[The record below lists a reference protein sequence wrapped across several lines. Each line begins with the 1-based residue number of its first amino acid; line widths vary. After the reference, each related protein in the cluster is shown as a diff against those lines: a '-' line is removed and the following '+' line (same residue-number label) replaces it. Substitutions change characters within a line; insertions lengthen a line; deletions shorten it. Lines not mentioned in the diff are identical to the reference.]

1 MINGGLP
8 VEFTANLTG
17 IIQRTYDVKSFRFK
31 RPAGFG
37 YKAGQFMFVT
47 ITISGEKVRKPFTIS
62 SSPTEKDHLEF
73 TKKLTGHD
81 FSNALDAMAVGDVLD
96 IDGPYGNLTFEGE
109 YDKIALL
116 SGGIGITPMI
126 SICKYCADSGL
137 DTKITMI
144 SSNKTQPDIIFGDEL
159 DQMERENK
167 NLKVVHTLTRADDDW
182 QGYRERISESLVIRE
197 IPDYKEFVFY
207 LCGPP
212 VMLDSMV
219 SILDSLGI
227 PKEQVKQESFLGY

>member
-1 MINGGLP
+1 M
-8 VEFTANLTG
+8 EFTANLTE
-17 IIQRTYDVKSFRFK
+17 IIQRTHDIKSFRFN
-31 RPAGFG
+31 RPVGFD

-47 ITISGEKVRKPFTIS
+47 ITVLGEKVRKPFTIS
-62 SSPTEKDHLEF
+62 SSPTEKDYLEF

-81 FSNALDAMAVGDVLD
+81 FSNELDAMDVGDTLD

-126 SICKYCADSGL
+126 SICKYCADVGL
-137 DTKITMI
+137 DTKVTMI
-144 SSNKTQPDIIFGDEL
+144 ISNKAQQDIVFGDEL
-159 DQMERENK
+159 DQMKRENK
-167 NLKVVHTLTRADDDW
+167 NLKVFHTLTRADDDW
-182 QGYRERISESLVIRE
+182 EGCRERICESLIIRE
-197 IPDYKEFVFY
+197 MPDYKEYTFY
-207 LCGPP
+207 LCGSP

-227 PKEQVKQESFLGY
+227 PKEHIKQESFVGY